1 LLLLVLSCGTI
12 ISAYRSLSRDFSG
25 FMVRKTSSSGA
36 VSNQYWLFIL
46 PDSQINTD
54 YGSAAVLNALTP
66 DLEAEIE
73 PQLQRVGVSAIV
85 FNDAKPLCRI
95 EKGELSPFI
104 KVDSQSFIDLG
115 INWLLF
121 GLAGILL
128 SIWMYVQTLKKVEG
142 NSRYESE
149 DIELP
154 GL

>member
-1 LLLLVLSCGTI
+1 
-12 ISAYRSLSRDFSG
+12 
-25 FMVRKTSSSGA
+25 M
-36 VSNQYWLFIL
+36 
-46 PDSQINTD
+46 NTD

-85 FNDAKPLCRI
+85 FNDAKPLSRI
-95 EKGELSPFI
+95 EKGVLSPFI